1 MDSIKSISDLASIP
15 TNTSKPHPRDNELT
29 SWYEAMASA
38 WGETLDQQA
47 EKITTLSQEI
57 GGQGQDDPGT
67 ITMLS
72 AESMRMQFLSNNAA
86 NATSSVGKSLETLAR
101 KQ

>member
-1 MDSIKSISDLASIP
+1 MDSIKSISDLASIRI
-15 TNTSKPHPRDNELT
+15 NTSKSQAKDNELT

-38 WGETLDQQA
+38 WGKTLDQQA
-47 EKITTLSQEI
+47 EKITTLSQQI
-57 GGQGQDDPGT
+57 GSQGHDDPGT
-67 ITMLS
+67 ITLLS
-72 AESMRMQFLSNNAA
+72 AETMRMQFLSNNAA